1 MSTKVETGVKQK
13 LLVTE
18 VTESGGTFFVQLD
31 TPEAY
36 QVQDLAQEINTHTL
50 GQSGA
55 QVNFE
60 PGSKCYARAS
70 DEVWY
75 RALIVG
81 PLKDKAVRVY
91 FVDYGNSEEV
101 DVSRVFPPSG
111 KFFEL
116 PYQALCCTISDFIP
130 NHAKSNE
137 AVSSL
142 LSESLLNQE
151 VFGVFRSLSSSHEHP
166 YQQAVLQDKLLCY
179 NVTLFQDEAGEMPY
193 SELLVDRGLGQFAI
207 CSENVAIQSQEKVFV
222 SFSDSPGRFWLQL
235 ASKVATLEAIET
247 ALADRSVTSHYK
259 PLPREA
265 VFPGVACCAVFPDDS
280 SLYRVQVVQIV
291 KGGKVEL
298 QFVDY
303 GNSLTVS
310 ISELLSL
317 PPGLC
322 STPAQAIQ
330 CCLEGVRPVK
340 KDWTS
345 ESCDTFSRGTTD
357 IELDAQFVDELMPEV
372 FNVVLRNPVIGSN
385 ISEMLIS
392 SKCAQ
397 SSDPPP
403 LLNEAP
409 PQRLVP
415 ATPPAEALPQSYSSL
430 TLEVSKQYQITI
442 TFAESP
448 SVVWG
453 QLVKYQ
459 SEFGEMMSK
468 MSKLFAKPSTIPGLK
483 VPAPGQPCAAQFSYD
498 KEWYRGRV
506 EAVDNAEK
514 QANVLFVDFGNNE
527 MFRYSNLKQ
536 LSPELMALPTQAV
549 SFSMQGLTPADGSS
563 TWAVKTVQKFQEM
576 ATSSSEVCCKVV
588 ELDGDGY
595 PAARLIDAKGRD
607 IGEALAEMNLAHSA
621 EVRKSRVP
629 VKSYRQDR
637 AARDDRSTRSSGGS
651 RDSSTRAS
659 GGGSRDGSVRGSGSS
674 GARDSS
680 TRASGER
687 DSSARASGAR
697 DSSTRASRE
706 RDSSARASGERD
718 SITRGS
724 SQDRPQK
731 RSPHQSASQSPFQSK
746 AQSPFR
752 TGTRQPQPPR
762 FHTQALKVGKQYS
775 LTIVHVVSLLDFY
788 VQLTD
793 GASELTSVMEK
804 IAALCGSDAARLPG
818 DLTPGKPVLAQFT
831 DDQEWYRAVVT
842 KRSQGVSVV
851 TFVDYGNS
859 DTLQDSS
866 LIEIP
871 PDFLTLPAQAVHCS
885 LDGVGVQVSAE
896 AAKTTFTELTLE
908 QTATGVVKKVAM
920 EEEADAP
927 VYTIELCLADGSKAI
942 DALIEGGHVS
952 IPRATLSHL
961 SPTSSPT
968 LTEIKFPDFP
978 TDAHV
983 DVCVSYVASPA
994 KFFLQLL
1001 ESAARLR
1008 ELTAGMN
1015 EIYSKMKDSEGIL
1028 LSLNTGIFCAARFSE
1043 DGVWYR
1049 TRIVSL
1055 EEATAHVMFVDY
1067 GNEET
1072 VQASDLK
1079 SLRIQFAAES
1089 CLAVQCTLDGLS
1101 SEAMQS
1107 RAVIDRFSKIVSG
1120 EMKLVA
1126 TFLKPFTSHSDPV
1139 PVQLFDTS
1147 QAGTDQ
1153 DVAAALQ
1160 NMHSNPG
1167 LSQLGTRSAKV
1178 TTGDTVSK
1186 PGAAHSDMT
1195 IPFLQPELNQPLTCT
1210 VTHVESPSE
1219 FYCQLPSLT
1228 STAENLLNSLYTFYA
1243 EDNAGEALE
1252 DLKIG
1257 TTCAARFTDGSW
1269 YRAKINSL
1277 TPEGGTVSYVD
1288 YGNREVVSV
1297 ADLRA
1302 LDQQFCLE
1310 PILALRCSL
1319 NGIRPTGSSTEWKEE
1334 CRTKLSEAILEQECE
1349 LTILKKM
1356 ENETF
1361 DVKLFLTG
1369 SDISEVLVRDSFAA
1383 KHPPTP
1389 EPTKKSPKTAKKTPK
1404 AFSIPPFPAEV
1415 GGEYRSD
1422 ISEVLVRDGFAAKH
1436 PPTPEPTK
1444 KSPKTA
1450 KKTSKTKTPKAFSIP
1465 PFPAEVGGEYSV
1477 YVTCSVSP
1485 LDIYCQPAEP
1495 DPSFIELTEK
1505 IQKFCAS
1512 EEALG
1517 VDTQSLKSDDI
1528 ILAQFSEDQ
1537 DWYRARVASVSSE
1550 GDSANVL
1557 FLDYGNSET
1566 TTVFKQIPERFCT
1579 LPAQSVHC
1587 SILGAEEYAVV
1598 SESETDFNV
1607 LLTTDENGFTMRFI
1621 DAGLEMST
1629 VQLACFLDGK
1639 GVLQYACEQG
1649 VLAKKKEEAVEPN
1662 EGLKSSS
1669 QVESVA
1675 SKVDKEGA
1683 SGGVESGHE
1692 LVESGQKLVESGL
1705 VPVQLATGS
1714 KEEGFVSHLESP
1726 TSFWLQLASCE
1737 EELESLTERLAAV
1750 YGNSNELQKLV
1761 FPDPRPGQACCT
1773 QFSEDRQ
1780 WYRSVVE
1787 AVSSEGVKVHFV
1799 DYGNGE
1805 TVTGDRIRLLKQEFL
1820 EIPVQAVHCLLAQ
1833 TTPPSGSD
1841 WSDESITCFSSL
1853 VLDKALTIE
1862 FMNNSSSSSLGVWS
1876 VSLLSQSE
1884 DIAVAMVKE
1893 GAAASKGDCP
1903 PGEEKDSNLPGTPQI
1918 LSSSIPK
1925 LVFREGETRDVYLSH
1940 LTNSPLEFYCQLVDN
1955 DTSINELM
1963 AAMAD
1968 FYTDNSPQAILKEGE
1983 FCAAQY
1989 SGNNAWYRAK
1999 ILHLGSGGERE
2010 GEGVGEGKGEG
2021 EGEGGEGKGEG
2032 EGITIHF
2039 VDYGNCE
2046 TVQPSSVRGLQ
2057 PSFATLAS
2065 QAICCSLSTDLS
2077 LVLPAENM
2085 LRFHSLD
2092 LNQCYRLTVTGCLDD
2107 RYIIQL
2113 SDLEGADL
2121 SEGLLAVDD
2130 AVSLL
2135 MYTSL
2140 PCEPLSVL
2148 DVYVSHI
2155 NSPTSFYCQPLQ
2167 FSDTLEA
2174 MMTELAATIISN
2186 SPPAVTSPT
2195 VGTPCLAQYCEDQ
2208 EWYRARIVSG
2218 SATDKV
2224 VQFVDYGN
2232 SESTSSSSL
2241 RQLPPDLLRV
2251 PIQAL
2256 HCSVFDPTT
2265 ASCAGDWVG
2274 EKVEEFR
2281 SMLGDGPLSLTI
2293 TGIFE
2298 GDLCVCEVSGNGA
2311 PIDFS
2316 SLLPAEVPQVETE
2329 KSKEDAI
2336 VKLTAS
2342 NGGGISLQEDVFDE
2356 RPYASSASSSSLPI
2370 AGLTLTASEGVGR
2383 LLEHSAGNS
2392 QDGNLS
2398 IVSTATGNVST
2409 LALKGSSQNS
2419 ANLSET
2425 ESSEE
2430 VSDQGEGEPLIKA
2443 PFTLILS
2450 IPEQFESKVIF
2461 VESPS
2466 LLYVQRVDCQPELEN
2481 LSTEIEQYCQS
2492 FAEKQFQ
2499 EIFHKGDFVLAQYSV
2514 DDAWYR
2520 AKVIGTGTED
2530 AIVQVFFID
2539 FGNLECIAPDKV
2551 IMCPESFLELPCQ
2564 AIACSLS
2571 TVPRREYWPSEYKK
2585 LIDQHVRERVVKVKV
2600 VHPASEGMRP
2610 TVNLEVVETGLDISQ
2625 KVLDFLQEECDRGNL
2640 SNYVIPEEPEDEEIP
2655 VNGEGGGTSISLGE
2669 TPKADAKS
2677 VTSSEQTT
2685 KCFVPERAIEM
2696 DTTHDVYVISC
2707 ETPHAFVCQLVSEAD
2722 SLEAMSEA
2730 LESAYEGT
2738 DTSHLALPTPPVV
2751 GDFVCGQFTEDSKW
2765 YRARVLSLEPED
2777 KAELLYIDFGNSE
2790 FVEISSIRTLDLA
2803 LPSHSPYA
2811 LECYLAGVEPP
2822 EHTEGFD
2829 AQATDHFLEI
2839 STCEN
2844 VCKAEIL
2851 FVDSAGHYGVNL
2863 FSSEGVNVAQSLV
2876 DSHLATA
2883 LKDTPATVT
2892 CSSLSDDITPEVA
2905 TSQSDP
2911 TNEGATLSV
2920 TGQPEQL
2927 HSEENPLPTVEGSEV
2942 TAKEDLKPVSGAEAN
2957 PLDQFATDYP
2967 ARQSL
2972 QIGSTCQAHI
2982 TSITNLDD
2990 FQCQLVDSQEALD
3003 EMMGN
3008 ISSRNYQIG
3017 DDQLAVTDTKK
3028 GLPVCVCFTKD
3039 DSWYR
3044 AEISSVMS
3052 RERVRVFYVDYG
3064 NSEDVDI
3071 SRVKRLEREF
3081 CEGFA
3086 PVIVKC
3092 SLPPLTDHDL
3102 DSLRPLEDAWE
3113 LVWPKKCLQHF
3124 RELVGG
3130 CEEVELVCEGV
3141 GGGGVCLVKVVVTE
3155 GGDGGEGTGK
3165 PVADSATPQNLSD
3178 QLETGSGEAVTKRDV
3193 RAALISRLVEPQ
3205 DSTEEQIEN
3214 LGSED
3219 GDDGWAMADE
3229 GEGGGES
3236 EGEEEGE
3243 EEYEEDGEE
3252 EEVQGKVAMEEST
3265 DEMASQDDEEFSTP
3279 PDEPSEEDAGAKV
3292 RATVDKTGLDEAAKR
3307 VTRKAISDAESE
3319 NAAED
3324 LSRRIIKQTE
3334 KEIEKDTTVA
3344 VIKEISE
3351 SESRED

>member
-36 QVQDLAQEINTHTL
+36 QVQDLAQEIDTHTL

-130 NHAKSNE
+130 THAKSNE

-142 LSESLLNQE
+142 LSETLLNQE
-151 VFGVFRSLSSSHEHP
+151 VFGVFRSRSSSHEHP
-166 YQQAVLQDKLLCY
+166 YQQAVLQDKLPCY

-193 SELLVDRGLGQFAI
+193 SGLLVDRGLGQFAI

-235 ASKVATLEAIET
+235 ASKAGTLEAIET
-247 ALADRSVTSHYK
+247 ALADKSVTSHCK

-265 VFPGVACCAVFPDDS
+265 VFPGVACCAVFPDDG
-280 SLYRVQVVQIV
+280 SLYRAQVVQIV

-303 GNSLTVS
+303 GNSITVS

-345 ESCDTFSRGTTD
+345 ESCDQFSRGTAD
-357 IELDAQFVDELMPEV
+357 IELDAQFVDELMAEV
-372 FNVVLRNPVIGSN
+372 FNVVLRNPEIGSN

-415 ATPPAEALPQSYSSL
+415 ATPPAEALPRSYSPL
-430 TLEVSKQYQITI
+430 ILEVGKQYQITI

-459 SEFGEMMSK
+459 SEFGAMMSK
-468 MSKLFAKPSTIPGLK
+468 MSKLFVKPSAIPGLK

-498 KEWYRGRV
+498 KEWYRGHV
-506 EAVDNAEK
+506 EAVDNAAK
-514 QANVLFVDFGNNE
+514 QANVLFVDFGNSE
-527 MFRYSNLKQ
+527 MFRLSNLKQ
-536 LSPELMALPTQAV
+536 LPPELMALPTQAV

-576 ATSSSEVCCKVV
+576 ATSSEVCCKIV

-595 PAARLIDAKGRD
+595 PAVRLVDAKGRD

-637 AARDDRSTRSSGGS
+637 AARDDRSTRGSGGS

-659 GGGSRDGSVRGSGSS
+659 GGGSRDGSVRGSGSRERSTHAS

-687 DSSARASGAR
+687 DSSV
-697 DSSTRASRE
+697 
-706 RDSSARASGERD
+706 
-718 SITRGS
+718 RGS

-746 AQSPFR
+746 AQSPFC
-752 TGTRQPQPPR
+752 TGTGQPQPLR

-775 LTIVHVVSLLDFY
+775 LTVVHVVSLLDFY

-804 IAALCGSDAARLPG
+804 IAAHCGSDAARLPG

-866 LIEIP
+866 LTEIP

-908 QTATGVVKKVAM
+908 QTVTGMVKKVSM
-920 EEEADAP
+920 DEADAP
-927 VYTIELCLADGSKAI
+927 VYTLELCLADGSKAI
-942 DALIEGGHVS
+942 DALVEGGHVS

-961 SPTSSPT
+961 STTSSPT
-968 LTEIKFPDFP
+968 LTEIKLPDFL
-978 TDAHV
+978 TDTHI

-1001 ESAARLR
+1001 ESAAHLR

-1015 EIYSKMKDSEGIL
+1015 EIYSKMKDSEEIL

-1049 TRIVSL
+1049 VRIVSL
-1055 EEATAHVMFVDY
+1055 EEATARVMFVDY

-1079 SLRIQFAAES
+1079 SLRVQFAAES

-1107 RAVIDRFSKIVSG
+1107 RAVVDRFSKIVSG

-1126 TFLKPFTSHSDPV
+1126 TFLKPFTSHSEPV
-1139 PVQLFDTS
+1139 PVRLFDTS

-1167 LSQLGTRSAKV
+1167 LSQLDTRSAKV

-1186 PGAAHSDMT
+1186 PGAAHSEMT
-1195 IPFLQPELNQPLTCT
+1195 IPFHQPELNQPLTCT
-1210 VTHVESPSE
+1210 ITHVESPSE
-1219 FYCQLPSLT
+1219 FYCQLPSFT

-1243 EDNAGEALE
+1243 EEEAGEALE

-1288 YGNREVVSV
+1288 YGNREVVSIS
-1297 ADLRA
+1297 DLRV
-1302 LDQQFCLE
+1302 LDPQFCLE

-1319 NGIRPTGSSTEWKEE
+1319 NGIRPTGSGTGWKEE

-1361 DVKLFLTG
+1361 DAKLFLAG
-1369 SDISEVLVRDSFAA
+1369 SDISDVLVRDGFAA
-1383 KHPPTP
+1383 KHPPAP
-1389 EPTKKSPKTAKKTPK
+1389 EPTKTSPKAAKKTPK

-1415 GGEYRSD
+1415 GGEY
-1422 ISEVLVRDGFAAKH
+1422 
-1436 PPTPEPTK
+1436 
-1444 KSPKTA
+1444 
-1450 KKTSKTKTPKAFSIP
+1450 
-1465 PFPAEVGGEYSV
+1465 SV
-1477 YVTCSVSP
+1477 FVTCSVSP

-1495 DPSFIELTEK
+1495 DPSFIELTEE

-1537 DWYRARVASVSSE
+1537 AWYRARVASVSSE

-1566 TTVFKQIPERFCT
+1566 TTVFRQIPERFCT

-1587 SILGAEEYAVV
+1587 SILGAEEYAIV

-1649 VLAKKKEEAVEPN
+1649 VLAKKKEEAVEPK
-1662 EGLKSSS
+1662 EGLKSPL
-1669 QVESVA
+1669 QAESVA
-1675 SKVDKEGA
+1675 SKVDEEGA
-1683 SGGVESGHE
+1683 SGGVELGHE
-1692 LVESGQKLVESGL
+1692 LVESGQELVESRL
-1705 VPVQLATGS
+1705 VPVQVATGS

-1726 TSFWLQLASCE
+1726 TSFWVQLASCE
-1737 EELESLTERLAAV
+1737 AELETLTERLAAV

-1761 FPDPRPGQACCT
+1761 FPDPRPGQACCA

-1780 WYRSVVE
+1780 WYRSIVE

-1805 TVTGDRIRLLKQEFL
+1805 TVTSDRIRLLKQEFL
-1820 EIPVQAVHCLLAQ
+1820 EIPVQAIHCLLAQ
-1833 TTPPSGSD
+1833 TAPPSGND
-1841 WSDESITCFSSL
+1841 WTDESITCFSSL

-1862 FMNNSSSSSLGVWS
+1862 FMNNSSLSSSGVWS

-1884 DIAVAMVKE
+1884 DIAMAMVKE

-1925 LVFREGETRDVYLSH
+1925 LVFREGETRDVYLCH

-1968 FYTDNSPQAILKEGE
+1968 FYTDNSPQAMLKEGE

-1999 ILHLGSGGERE
+1999 IIHLGSGGE
-2010 GEGVGEGKGEG
+2010 GEGVGEGKEGKGEG

-2046 TVQPSSVRGLQ
+2046 TVQPSNVRGLH

-2092 LNQCYRLTVTGCLDD
+2092 LNQCYRLTITGCLDD
-2107 RYIIQL
+2107 RYVIQL
-2113 SDLEGADL
+2113 SNLEGADL
-2121 SEGLLAVDD
+2121 SEGLLAVDV
-2130 AVSLL
+2130 AASQST
-2135 MYTSL
+2135 YTSL

-2167 FSDTLEA
+2167 FSDALEA
-2174 MMTELAATIISN
+2174 MMTELGATIISN
-2186 SPPAVTSPT
+2186 SPPAVISPT
-2195 VGTPCLAQYCEDQ
+2195 VGAPCLAQYCEDQ

-2218 SATDKV
+2218 SDTDKEVV

-2232 SESTSSSSL
+2232 SEAISLSSL

-2256 HCSVFDPTT
+2256 QCSVFDPTT
-2265 ASCAGDWVG
+2265 ASRAGAWVDK
-2274 EKVEEFR
+2274 KVEEFR
-2281 SMLGDGPLSLTI
+2281 GMLGDGPLSLTI

-2311 PIDFS
+2311 PINFS

-2329 KSKEDAI
+2329 RSKEDT
-2336 VKLTAS
+2336 VLKLIAS
-2342 NGGGISLQEDVFDE
+2342 NGGGTIISLQEDVFDD

-2398 IVSTATGNVST
+2398 MVSTATGNVST

-2430 VSDQGEGEPLIKA
+2430 MSDQGEGEPLIKA
-2443 PFTLILS
+2443 PFMLTLS
-2450 IPEQFESKVIF
+2450 IPEKFESKVIF

-2466 LLYVQRVDCQPELEN
+2466 LLYVQRVDCQPELEK
-2481 LSTEIEQYCQS
+2481 LSTEIEQYCVS
-2492 FAEKQFQ
+2492 FAEKQYQ

-2564 AIACSLS
+2564 AIACSLA
-2571 TVPRREYWPSEYKK
+2571 TVPRREYWPSEYKN
-2585 LIDQHVRERVVKVKV
+2585 LIDQHVSERVVKVKV

-2640 SNYVIPEEPEDEEIP
+2640 SNYVIPEEPEDEELP
-2655 VNGEGGGTSISLGE
+2655 ANGEGETPISLGE
-2669 TPKADAKS
+2669 TPKADAKLA
-2677 VTSSEQTT
+2677 TSSEQTT
-2685 KCFVPERAIEM
+2685 KYFVPERAIEM

-2790 FVEISSIRTLDLA
+2790 VVEISSIRSLYLS

-2829 AQATDHFLEI
+2829 APATDHFLEI
-2839 STCEN
+2839 ATCEN

-2876 DSHLATA
+2876 DSHLATT

-2892 CSSLSDDITPEVA
+2892 CSSLSDDVTPEVP
-2905 TSQSDP
+2905 TTQSDP
-2911 TNEGATLSV
+2911 TNEGATPSV
-2920 TGQPEQL
+2920 TEQPEQL

-2942 TAKEDLKPVSGAEAN
+2942 TAQGDLKPVSGAEAN

-2967 ARQSL
+2967 TPQSL
-2972 QIGSTCQAHI
+2972 QVGSTFQAHI
-2982 TSITNLDD
+2982 TSITSLDE

-3008 ISSRNYQIG
+3008 ISSRNYQLG
-3017 DDQLAVTDTKK
+3017 DDQLAVTDPKK
-3028 GLPVCVCFTKD
+3028 GLPVCVCFTED
-3039 DSWYR
+3039 DAWYR

-3052 RERVRVFYVDYG
+3052 RGRVRVFYVDYG

-3081 CEGFA
+3081 CEGLA
-3086 PVIVKC
+3086 PVIMKC

-3102 DSLRPLEDAWE
+3102 DSSRPLEDAWE

-3141 GGGGVCLVKVVVTE
+3141 GEGGVCLVKVVVTE

-3165 PVADSATPQNLSD
+3165 PVTDSATPQNLSD

-3205 DSTEEQIEN
+3205 ESTEEQIEN

-3219 GDDGWAMADE
+3219 DDDGWAMADE
-3229 GEGGGES
+3229 GEGGGER
-3236 EGEEEGE
+3236 EV
-3243 EEYEEDGEE
+3243 EEDGEE
-3252 EEVQGKVAMEEST
+3252 EEVQGKEVEEST
-3265 DEMASQDDEEFSTP
+3265 DEMTSQGDEDFSTP
-3279 PDEPSEEDAGAKV
+3279 PDEPSEEDAKERVTGG
-3292 RATVDKTGLDEAAKR
+3292 KTGLDEAARR
-3307 VTRKAISDAESE
+3307 VTRKAISDAECE

-3324 LSRRIIKQTE
+3324 LSRRIIKQTQR
-3334 KEIEKDTTVA
+3334 EIEKDTA
-3344 VIKEISE
+3344 VSKEISD
-3351 SESRED
+3351 SESHED